1 MSEVERS
8 KLRED
13 YIYEIPFHC
22 QYIFD
27 KIVFLQNLSERYRMK
42 FLNSIKRQKE
52 EQSPLV
58 RYNQKDY
65 ATPTSIKE
73 DILDLEASPSSL
85 YVRYYT
91 YLAVESDQTSTPPS
105 VSNRM
110 TKVQPRKKWP
120 GSQYTTEKVSE

>member
-1 MSEVERS
+1 M
-8 KLRED
+8 K
-13 YIYEIPFHC
+13 FHT
-22 QYIFD
+22 IANIFFD
-27 KIVFLQNLSERYRMK
+27 KSVCLFNLSERYGMK

-91 YLAVESDQTSTPPS
+91 YLAVESDQTSNPPS

-110 TKVQPRKKWP
+110 TEVQPRKNVQKL
-120 GSQYTTEKVSE
+120 QLIKVSV

>member
-1 MSEVERS
+1 M
-8 KLRED
+8 
-13 YIYEIPFHC
+13 YEIPFHF

-27 KIVFLQNLSERYRMK
+27 EIMFLLNLSKRYRMK

-58 RYNQKDY
+58 RYNQKAY

-91 YLAVESDQTSTPPS
+91 YLAVESDQTSTPP
-105 VSNRM
+105 
-110 TKVQPRKKWP
+110 QCP
-120 GSQYTTEKVSE
+120 TE